1 MVDKYKHTGMKD
13 HEIFAWAV
21 REAMAKASGLKTIEA
36 DVKDKVD
43 TRNSCLE
50 QLTLFQLM
58 VRPSLHSQCKDFS
71 VESKHQKERRK
82 TD

>member
-43 TRNSCLE
+43 YKKFMSGTID
-50 QLTLFQLM
+50 
-58 VRPSLHSQCKDFS
+58 SLSING
-71 VESKHQKERRK
+71 K
-82 TD
+82 TFTA